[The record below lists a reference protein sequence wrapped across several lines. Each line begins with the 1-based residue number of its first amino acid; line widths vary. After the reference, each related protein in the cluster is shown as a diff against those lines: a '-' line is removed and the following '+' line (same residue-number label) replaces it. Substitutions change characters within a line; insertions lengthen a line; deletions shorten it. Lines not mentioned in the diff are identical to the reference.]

1 MIFKH
6 LFFFETTWSM
16 KAISYGVSFAK
27 EKKYF
32 CFIDLCQMTI
42 TYSKI
47 FQKSWMYVAAR
58 GYINIHFHD
67 IQTSFFFETTW
78 SMKAI
83 PYGVSLQRKRIYFC
97 FIDLCQMT
105 ITYSKIFQK
114 PSEETEVFELTG
126 CEQKPL
132 YIG

>member
-1 MIFKH
+1 MGR
-6 LFFFETTWSM
+6 L
-16 KAISYGVSFAK
+16 
-27 EKKYF
+27 
-32 CFIDLCQMTI
+32 
-42 TYSKI
+42 
-47 FQKSWMYVAAR
+47 YVAAR
-58 GYINIHFHD
+58 GYIHKHVHFHD

-83 PYGVSLQRKRIYFC
+83 PYGVSLQRKNYFC
-97 FIDLCQMT
+97 FTDLCQMT

-114 PSEETEVFELTG
+114 SKETEVWELTR

>member
-1 MIFKH
+1 MGW
-6 LFFFETTWSM
+6 L
-16 KAISYGVSFAK
+16 
-27 EKKYF
+27 
-32 CFIDLCQMTI
+32 
-42 TYSKI
+42 
-47 FQKSWMYVAAR
+47 YVAAR
-58 GYINIHFHD
+58 GYIHIHVHFHD

-83 PYGVSLQRKRIYFC
+83 LYGVSMQRKKIYFC
-97 FIDLCQMT
+97 FIGLCQMT

-114 PSEETEVFELTG
+114 SSKETEVLELTG